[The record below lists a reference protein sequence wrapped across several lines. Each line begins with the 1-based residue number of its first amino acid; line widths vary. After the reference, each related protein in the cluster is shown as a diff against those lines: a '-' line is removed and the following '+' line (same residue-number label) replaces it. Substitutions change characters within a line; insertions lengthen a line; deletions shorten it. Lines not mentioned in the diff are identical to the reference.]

1 MNATEIVIGE
11 VQRDSRFEMFQ
22 LREKPFVRRVSLRSK
37 HCIARIAASSFE
49 SIMLRVSFA

>member
-37 HCIARIAASSFE
+37 H
-49 SIMLRVSFA
+49 